1 MYFQS
6 LFSENEQKV
15 EGNRI
20 QNDIKGEILMLKIE
34 DLTVEVNGKTLLH
47 DVNLEVMKGYTNVLF
62 GPNGA
67 GKTALMR
74 TIMGFSEYKV
84 VKGQILFNEEDI
96 TGLPVDER
104 ARRGLGIMMQRPPDM
119 SGIKLR
125 DLLKVASKGKKNPED
140 LAEKLDMKRFLDRD
154 VNVGFSGG
162 EIKRSELLQL
172 EAQNPSLYLLDEPE
186 SGVDL
191 VSIEHVG
198 MTIKGLLEEGINCP
212 GENCKK
218 GKSALIITHTG
229 QILDYV
235 KADRGYILCNG
246 TVMCSGNPLKMLEE
260 IKNRGYEE
268 CIKCRLMK

>member
-1 MYFQS
+1 
-6 LFSENEQKV
+6 
-15 EGNRI
+15 
-20 QNDIKGEILMLKIE
+20 MLKIE
-34 DLTVEVNGKTLLH
+34 DLTVEVNEKTLLH
-47 DVNLEVMKGYTNVLF
+47 DVNLEVKKGYTNVLF

-125 DLLKVASKGKKNPED
+125 DLVRVASKGKKNPED

-172 EAQNPSLYLLDEPE
+172 EAQDPSLYLLDEPE

-191 VSIEHVG
+191 VSIEQVG
-198 MTIKGLLEEGINCP
+198 MTIKGLLEEGVDCP
-212 GENCKK
+212 GESCKR

-229 QILDYV
+229 RILDYV

-268 CIKCRLMK
+268 CIRCRLTM

>member
-1 MYFQS
+1 M
-6 LFSENEQKV
+6 
-15 EGNRI
+15 
-20 QNDIKGEILMLKIE
+20 
-34 DLTVEVNGKTLLH
+34 
-47 DVNLEVMKGYTNVLF
+47 LF

-84 VKGQILFNEEDI
+84 TKGRILFKGKDLA
-96 TGLPVDER
+96 GLPVDER
-104 ARRGLGIMMQRPPDM
+104 ARLGIGIMMQRPPDM

-125 DLLKVASKGKKNPED
+125 DLIKVTSKGKMDPEA
-140 LAEKLDMKRFLDRD
+140 LAGSLDMNRFLDRD

-172 EAQNPSLYLLDEPE
+172 EAQNPDFYLLDEPE

-191 VSIEHVG
+191 VSIEQVG
-198 MTIKGLLEEGINCP
+198 MTIKSLLEQGIDCP
-212 GENCKK
+212 GESCKR

-235 KADRGYILCNG
+235 TSDRGYILCNG

-260 IKNRGYEE
+260 IKNKGYEE
-268 CIKCRLMK
+268 CIKCRLIR

>member
-1 MYFQS
+1 
-6 LFSENEQKV
+6 
-15 EGNRI
+15 
-20 QNDIKGEILMLKIE
+20 MLKIE
-34 DLTVEVNGKTLLH
+34 DLTVEVNGKILLH
-47 DVNLEVMKGYTNVLF
+47 DVNLEVQKGYTNVLF

-74 TIMGFSEYKV
+74 TIMGFGEYKV
-84 VKGQILFNEEDI
+84 IKGRILFKGKDI
-96 TGLPVDER
+96 TNMPVDER
-104 ARRGLGIMMQRPPDM
+104 ARLGIGIMMQRPPDM
-119 SGIKLR
+119 LGIKLR
-125 DLLKVASKGKKNPED
+125 DLVKVASKGKMDPEA
-140 LAEKLDMKRFLDRD
+140 LAGSLDMNRFLDRD

-172 EAQNPSLYLLDEPE
+172 EAQGPDFYLLDEPE

-191 VSIEHVG
+191 VSIEQVG
-198 MTIKGLLEEGINCP
+198 MTIKLLLEQGIDCP
-212 GENCKK
+212 GEICEK

-235 KADRGYILCNG
+235 TADRGYILCNG

>member
-1 MYFQS
+1 MS
-6 LFSENEQKV
+6 
-15 EGNRI
+15 
-20 QNDIKGEILMLKIE
+20 MLKIE
-34 DLTVEVNGKTLLH
+34 DLTVEINGKTLLH
-47 DVNLEVMKGYTNVLF
+47 DVNLEVKKGYTNVLF

-84 VKGQILFNEEDI
+84 VKGKILFNEEDI

-119 SGIKLR
+119 LGIKLK

-172 EAQNPSLYLLDEPE
+172 EAQDPSLFLLDEPE

-191 VSIEHVG
+191 VSIEQVG

-212 GENCKK
+212 GESCQR

-246 TVMCSGNPLKMLEE
+246 TIMCSGNPLKMLEE

-268 CIKCRLMK
+268 CIQCRLMK

>member
-1 MYFQS
+1 
-6 LFSENEQKV
+6 
-15 EGNRI
+15 
-20 QNDIKGEILMLKIE
+20 MLKIE

-47 DVNLEVMKGYTNVLF
+47 DVNLEVKKGYTNVLF

-74 TIMGFSEYKV
+74 TIMGFSEYKI
-84 VKGQILFNEEDI
+84 VKGHIVFKDEDI
-96 TGLPVDER
+96 TNMPVDER

-119 SGIKLR
+119 SGIKLK
-125 DLLKVASKGKKNPED
+125 DLVRVVLKGKNNPEA
-140 LAEKLDMKRFLDRD
+140 LAAELDMGRFLDRD

-172 EAQNPSLYLLDEPE
+172 AAQDPDFYLLDEPE

-191 VSIEHVG
+191 VSIEQVG
-198 MTIKGLLEEGINCP
+198 TTIKDLLDEDMKCA
-212 GENCKK
+212 GERCER

-235 KADRGYILCNG
+235 TADRGFILCGG
-246 TVMCSGNPLKMLEE
+246 TVMCSGNPIKMLDE
-260 IKNRGYEE
+260 IKKKGYEE
-268 CIKCRLMK
+268 CIKCRLMI

>member
-1 MYFQS
+1 
-6 LFSENEQKV
+6 
-15 EGNRI
+15 
-20 QNDIKGEILMLKIE
+20 MLEIE

-47 DVNLEVMKGYTNVLF
+47 DVNLEVKKGYTNVLF

-67 GKTALMR
+67 GKSALMR

-84 VKGQILFNEEDI
+84 VKGRILFNGEDI
-96 TGLPVDER
+96 IGLSVDER
-104 ARRGLGIMMQRPPDM
+104 ARLGMGIMMQRPPDM

-125 DLLKVASKGKKNPED
+125 DLVKVLSKGQRDPEI
-140 LAEKLDMKRFLDRD
+140 LAENLDMKRFLDRD

-172 EAQNPSLYLLDEPE
+172 AVQNPNLYLLDEPE

-191 VSIEHVG
+191 VSIEQVG
-198 MTIKGLLEEGINCP
+198 MTIKGLLEEGLNCP
-212 GENCKK
+212 GESCEK

-229 QILDYV
+229 QILDYI

-246 TVMCSGNPLKMLEE
+246 TIMCSGNPLKMLEE
-260 IKNRGYEE
+260 IKSRGYEE
-268 CIKCRLMK
+268 CIKCRLIK

>member
-1 MYFQS
+1 
-6 LFSENEQKV
+6 
-15 EGNRI
+15 
-20 QNDIKGEILMLKIE
+20 MLKIE

-47 DVNLEVMKGYTNVLF
+47 DVSLEVKKGYTNVLF

-74 TIMGFSEYKV
+74 TIMGFSEYRII
-84 VKGQILFNEEDI
+84 KGHIVFNGEDV
-96 TGLPVDER
+96 THMPVDER
-104 ARRGLGIMMQRPPDM
+104 ARLGLGIMMQRPPDM
-119 SGIKLR
+119 SGIKLN
-125 DLLKVASKGKKNPED
+125 DLVRVLSKGRKNPEV
-140 LAEKLDMKRFLDRD
+140 LSKELGMERFMDRD

-172 EAQNPSLYLLDEPE
+172 AAQNPDFYLLDEPE

-191 VSIEHVG
+191 VSIEQVG
-198 MTIKGLLEEGINCP
+198 TTIKELIEAGINCP
-212 GENCKK
+212 GERCER

-260 IKNRGYEE
+260 IKKKGYEE
-268 CIKCRLMK
+268 CIKCRLTR

>member
-1 MYFQS
+1 
-6 LFSENEQKV
+6 
-15 EGNRI
+15 
-20 QNDIKGEILMLKIE
+20 MLEIE

-47 DVNLEVMKGYTNVLF
+47 DVNLEVKKGYTNVLF

-67 GKTALMR
+67 GKSALMR

-84 VKGQILFNEEDI
+84 VKGRILFNGEDI
-96 TGLPVDER
+96 IGLSVDER
-104 ARRGLGIMMQRPPDM
+104 ARLGLGIMMQRPPDM

-125 DLLKVASKGKKNPED
+125 DLVKVLSKGQRDPEI
-140 LAEKLDMKRFLDRD
+140 LAENLDMKRFLDRD

-172 EAQNPSLYLLDEPE
+172 AVQNPNLYLLDEPE

-191 VSIEHVG
+191 VSIEQVG
-198 MTIKGLLEEGINCP
+198 MTIKGLLEEGLNCP
-212 GENCKK
+212 GESCEK

-229 QILDYV
+229 QILDYI

-246 TVMCSGNPLKMLEE
+246 TIMCSGNPLKMLEE
-260 IKNRGYEE
+260 IKSRGYEE
-268 CIKCRLMK
+268 CIKCRLIK

>member
-1 MYFQS
+1 
-6 LFSENEQKV
+6 
-15 EGNRI
+15 
-20 QNDIKGEILMLKIE
+20 MLKIE
-34 DLTVEVNGKTLLH
+34 DLTVEVNGKTLLR
-47 DVNLEVMKGYTNVLF
+47 DVNLEVKKGYTNVLF

-67 GKTALMR
+67 GKSALMR

-84 VKGQILFNEEDI
+84 VKGRILFNGEDI

-125 DLLKVASKGKKNPED
+125 DLVKAVSKEKKDPEK
-140 LAEKLDMKRFLDRD
+140 LAENLDMKRFLDRD

-172 EAQNPSLYLLDEPE
+172 AAQNPSLYLLDEPE

-191 VSIEHVG
+191 VSIEQVG
-198 MTIKGLLEEGINCP
+198 KTIRELLEDGLECP
-212 GENCKK
+212 GERCTR

-235 KADRGYILCNG
+235 QADRGYILCSG
-246 TVMCSGNPLKMLEE
+246 TIMCSGNPLKLLEE
-260 IKNRGYEE
+260 IKSKGYEE
-268 CIKCRLMK
+268 CIKCKLMR

>member
-1 MYFQS
+1 
-6 LFSENEQKV
+6 
-15 EGNRI
+15 
-20 QNDIKGEILMLKIE
+20 MLKIE

-47 DVNLEVMKGYTNVLF
+47 DVSLEVKKGYTNVLF

-84 VKGQILFNEEDI
+84 VKGHILFNEEDI
-96 TGLPVDER
+96 IGMPVDER

-125 DLLKVASKGKKNPED
+125 DLVRVASKGKKDPET
-140 LAEKLDMKRFLDRD
+140 LAAELGMGHFLDRD

-172 EAQNPSLYLLDEPE
+172 AAQDPDLYLLDEPE

-198 MTIKGLLEEGINCP
+198 MTIKNLLEEGMNCP
-212 GENCKK
+212 GERCEK

-246 TVMCSGNPLKMLEE
+246 TIMCSGNPMKLLEE
-260 IKNRGYEE
+260 IKKKGYEE
-268 CIKCRLMK
+268 CIKCRLLM

>member
-1 MYFQS
+1 MS
-6 LFSENEQKV
+6 
-15 EGNRI
+15 
-20 QNDIKGEILMLKIE
+20 MLKIE
-34 DLTVEVNGKTLLH
+34 DLTVEINGKTLLH
-47 DVNLEVMKGYTNVLF
+47 DVNLEVKKGYTNVLF

-119 SGIKLR
+119 LGIKLR

-172 EAQNPSLYLLDEPE
+172 EAQDPSLFLLDEPE

-191 VSIEHVG
+191 VSIEQVG

-212 GENCKK
+212 GESCQR

-246 TVMCSGNPLKMLEE
+246 TIMCSGNPLKMLEE

-268 CIKCRLMK
+268 CIQCRLMK

>member
-1 MYFQS
+1 
-6 LFSENEQKV
+6 
-15 EGNRI
+15 
-20 QNDIKGEILMLKIE
+20 MLKIE
-34 DLTVEVNGKTLLH
+34 DLTVEVSGKILLH
-47 DVNLEVMKGYTNVLF
+47 DVNLEVKKGYTNVLF

-74 TIMGFSEYKV
+74 TIMGFSEYKI
-84 VKGQILFNEEDI
+84 VKGHILFNGEDI
-96 TGLPVDER
+96 ISMPVDER

-119 SGIKLR
+119 SGIKLK
-125 DLLKVASKGKKNPED
+125 DLVRVASKGKKNPET
-140 LAEKLDMKRFLDRD
+140 LAEELGMERFLERD

-172 EAQNPSLYLLDEPE
+172 AAQDPDFFLLDEPE

-191 VSIEHVG
+191 VSIEQVG
-198 MTIKGLLEEGINCP
+198 TTIKKLLEEGMNCP
-212 GENCKK
+212 GERCER

-235 KADRGYILCNG
+235 QADRGYILCNG

-260 IKNRGYEE
+260 IKQKGYEE
-268 CIKCRLMK
+268 CIKCRLMM

>member
-1 MYFQS
+1 MP
-6 LFSENEQKV
+6 
-15 EGNRI
+15 
-20 QNDIKGEILMLKIE
+20 MLEIE

-47 DVNLEVMKGYTNVLF
+47 DVNLEVKKGYTNVLF

-67 GKTALMR
+67 GKSALMR

-84 VKGQILFNEEDI
+84 VKGRILFNGKDI

-104 ARRGLGIMMQRPPDM
+104 ARLGLGIMMQRPPDM

-125 DLLKVASKGKKNPED
+125 DLIKVLSKGKKSPD
-140 LAEKLDMKRFLDRD
+140 ALAESLDMMRFMDRD

-172 EAQNPSLYLLDEPE
+172 AAQNPSLYLLDEPE

-191 VSIEHVG
+191 VSIEQVG
-198 MTIKGLLEEGINCP
+198 LTIKELIEEGLGCP
-212 GENCKK
+212 GEGCKK

-229 QILDYV
+229 RVLDYV

-246 TVMCSGNPLKMLEE
+246 TIMCSGHPLKMLEE
-260 IKNRGYEE
+260 IKNKGYEE

>member
-1 MYFQS
+1 MS
-6 LFSENEQKV
+6 
-15 EGNRI
+15 
-20 QNDIKGEILMLKIE
+20 MLKIE
-34 DLTVEVNGKTLLH
+34 DLTVEVNGKVLLH
-47 DVNLEVMKGYTNVLF
+47 DVNLEVKKGYTNVLF

-84 VKGQILFNEEDI
+84 VKGHILFKDEDI

-119 SGIKLR
+119 LGIKLKE
-125 DLLKVASKGKKNPED
+125 LVKVASKGKKNPED

-172 EAQNPSLYLLDEPE
+172 EAQDPSLFLLDEPE

-191 VSIEHVG
+191 VSIEQVG
-198 MTIKGLLEEGINCP
+198 MTIKGLLEEGLDCP
-212 GENCKK
+212 GESCQR

>member
-1 MYFQS
+1 
-6 LFSENEQKV
+6 
-15 EGNRI
+15 
-20 QNDIKGEILMLKIE
+20 
-34 DLTVEVNGKTLLH
+34 
-47 DVNLEVMKGYTNVLF
+47 VLF

-84 VKGQILFNEEDI
+84 IKGRILFNGEDV
-96 TGLPVDER
+96 TYMPVDER

-125 DLLKVASKGKKNPED
+125 DLLRVASKGKINPET
-140 LAEKLDMKRFLDRD
+140 LAETLDMKRFLERD

-172 EAQNPSLYLLDEPE
+172 EAQDPSLYLLDEPE

-191 VSIEHVG
+191 VSIEQVG
-198 MTIKGLLEEGINCP
+198 MTIKGLLEEGVCP
-212 GENCKK
+212 GETCNK

-235 KADRGYILCNG
+235 TADRGYILCNG

-260 IKNRGYEE
+260 IKKKGYEE
-268 CIKCRLMK
+268 CIKCRLTM

>member
-1 MYFQS
+1 
-6 LFSENEQKV
+6 
-15 EGNRI
+15 
-20 QNDIKGEILMLKIE
+20 MLKIE
-34 DLTVEVNGKTLLH
+34 DLTVEVNEKTLLH
-47 DVNLEVMKGYTNVLF
+47 DVNLEVKKGYTNVLF

-104 ARRGLGIMMQRPPDM
+104 ARLGLGIMMQRPPDM

-125 DLLKVASKGKKNPED
+125 DLVRVASKGKKNPED

-191 VSIEHVG
+191 VSIEQVG
-198 MTIKGLLEEGINCP
+198 MTIKGLLEEGVDCP
-212 GENCKK
+212 GESCKR

-229 QILDYV
+229 RILDYV

-268 CIKCRLMK
+268 CIRCRLMM